1 MNFMFSWQE
10 QYLTSERSERVRYCS
25 CHSNIKF
32 ISSRHRVISSKYLYC
47 VSDEFGNDF
56 IHEERLQ
63 ISEAGRKQNESILK
77 SFSSLKHAL
86 VHNLEEKKVLNFYL
100 LYKLRKFGAKS
111 RNSLA
116 TKTTLNFS
124 GPCRRVRPAKLTNH
138 ITRTNLE
145 I

>member
-1 MNFMFSWQE
+1 MFSWQE
-10 QYLTSERSERVRYCS
+10 QCLTRSLSSLVRYCS

-32 ISSRHRVISSKYLYC
+32 ISSHHRVISSIYLYC

-86 VHNLEEKKVLNFYL
+86 VHNLEEKKVLRRNPPNV
-100 LYKLRKFGAKS
+100 GVTSGQKS
-111 RNSLA
+111 C
-116 TKTTLNFS
+116 TKIIYIVLQTSVGLF
-124 GPCRRVRPAKLTNH
+124 
-138 ITRTNLE
+138 
-145 I
+145 